1 MSKKNKKEEPEL
13 NAIIEGFK
21 MLGSENNGLVN
32 PNDLKEIME
41 TMNMQEKNPF
51 IYNII
56 KNFCRYT
63 DVEKEGDIEA
73 EDFISQLDQEVDNIS
88 SMEEVEKL
96 FSIFSNPLTNTIP
109 LKALSEIANNKGED
123 EEEEKLK
130 KLISKSQLIDK
141 ELDIKEFNNIVQ
153 LEPPKK
159 NIEHNDKIIYKKKS
173 CEKDGKETRR
183 SFKKNNTTNFNS
195 NNANNNIKNKNNKNN
210 IAKNGDINANGMN
223 TIITNNNSNL
233 NSINIFDSI
242 NSSDKN
248 SEMYTLIKKKP
259 IIIYDENIN
268 QKIKIENLSSI
279 DINNKSNEIYN
290 DINNDEMKYDF
301 DNVDKDANNFDNN
314 YNFNDI
320 NENNNIIKELVKE
333 EISFKKY
340 NHIAY
345 DEKNENEDIID
356 NDDEERS
363 DRTKFRYFKPYGELN
378 GIIYEEIN
386 DSKDENGNGKI
397 KKKQLII
404 NKYSKSGKILTNNTE
419 KNKNINGQEKNDI
432 ITNKRYHR
440 RYREAKSNTPDRN
453 EKKINNRAYSSND
466 GNGNGNGKLNIGHSK
481 YRRKI

>member
-1 MSKKNKKEEPEL
+1 MSNNKKEEPEL
-13 NAIIEGFK
+13 NAIIEGFR

-41 TMNMQEKNPF
+41 TMNMQGKNPF
-51 IYNII
+51 LYNII

-63 DVEKEGDIEA
+63 DFEKKDGIEA
-73 EDFISQLDQEVDNIS
+73 EDFISQLDQEIDNIS
-88 SMEEVEKL
+88 SMDEVEKL
-96 FSIFSNPLTNTIP
+96 FSIFSNPMTNTIP
-109 LKALSEIANNKGED
+109 LKAFSEITNIKGEN

-130 KLISKSQLIDK
+130 NLISKSQLIDK

-195 NNANNNIKNKNNKNN
+195 NNVDNNIKNKNNKNN
-210 IAKNGDINANGMN
+210 IVKNGDINANGMN

-279 DINNKSNEIYN
+279 DINNKSN
-290 DINNDEMKYDF
+290 DINNEEMKYYF
-301 DNVDKDANNFDNN
+301 DNVDKDENNFDNN

-320 NENNNIIKELVKE
+320 NENNNMKKEVVKE
-333 EISFKKY
+333 EIALKKY
-340 NHIAY
+340 NYIVIN
-345 DEKNENEDIID
+345 DNNENEDIID
-356 NDDEERS
+356 NEDEERS
-363 DRTKFRYFKPYGELN
+363 DRGKFRYVKPYGEIN
-378 GIIYEEIN
+378 GNIYEEIDDN
-386 DSKDENGNGKI
+386 KDENGNGKT
-397 KKKQLII
+397 KREKLII
-404 NKYSKSGKILTNNTE
+404 DNYTKNEKILTNDTEE
-419 KNKNINGQEKNDI
+419 KNIINGQEKNDI

-440 RYREAKSNTPDRN
+440 RYRETKSNTPDRN
-453 EKKINNRAYSSND
+453 EKKMNHRAYASND
-466 GNGNGNGKLNIGHSK
+466 GNGKINTGHSK

>member
-1 MSKKNKKEEPEL
+1 MSKNKKEDPEL
-13 NAIIEGFK
+13 NVIIEGFK
-21 MLGSENNGLVN
+21 MLGSENNGIVN

-41 TMNMQEKNPF
+41 TMNMENKNPF

-63 DVEKEGDIEA
+63 DVEKKGGIEA
-73 EDFISQLDQEVDNIS
+73 EDFISQLDHEVDNIS
-88 SMEEVEKL
+88 SMEDLDKL

-109 LKALSEIANNKGED
+109 LKSFSEITNNNGED

-130 KLISKSQLIDK
+130 NLIRKSQLIDK

-159 NIEHNDKIIYKKKS
+159 IIEHNDKKIIYKKKS
-173 CEKDGKETRR
+173 CEKDRKEIRR
-183 SFKKNNTTNFNS
+183 SINKKNIKNYNS
-195 NNANNNIKNKNNKNN
+195 NNVDNNIKNKNN
-210 IAKNGDINANGMN
+210 IDKNGDVNANGMN
-223 TIITNNNSNL
+223 NITANNNSNL

-279 DINNKSNEIYN
+279 DINNKSNEINN
-290 DINNDEMKYDF
+290 DIINDEMKYDF

-314 YNFNDI
+314 YIFNDI

-333 EISFKKY
+333 EISLKKN
-340 NHIAY
+340 NHIAI
-345 DEKNENEDIID
+345 DENNGNEDIID
-356 NDDEERS
+356 NDEEERS
-363 DRTKFRYFKPYGELN
+363 DRGKFRYVKPYGELN

-386 DSKDENGNGKI
+386 DTKDGNGNGKI
-397 KKKQLII
+397 KKEKLII
-404 NKYSKSGKILTNNTE
+404 NKYSKSRKIVTNDTP
-419 KNKNINGQEKNDI
+419 KNNKINGQEKNDI
-432 ITNKRYHR
+432 IAKKRYHR

-453 EKKINNRAYSSND
+453 EKKMNNRAYASND
-466 GNGNGNGKLNIGHSK
+466 GNGKINIGHSK

>member
-1 MSKKNKKEEPEL
+1 MSKNKKEEPEL

-21 MLGSENNGLVN
+21 MIGSENDGLVN

-41 TMNMQEKNPF
+41 TMNMQKKNPF

-56 KNFCRYT
+56 TNFCRYN
-63 DVEKEGDIEA
+63 DVEKKDGIEA

-88 SMEEVEKL
+88 SMEDLEKL

-109 LKALSEIANNKGED
+109 LKAFSEIANNNGED

-130 KLISKSQLIDK
+130 NLISKSQLIDK

-153 LEPPKK
+153 LDPPKK
-159 NIEHNDKIIYKKKS
+159 NIDHNEKIIYKKKS
-173 CEKDGKETRR
+173 CEKDRKEIRR
-183 SFKKNNTTNFNS
+183 SLKKNKSKNINS
-195 NNANNNIKNKNNKNN
+195 NNVDNNIKNKNNKNN
-210 IAKNGDINANGMN
+210 IDKNGDINANGMN
-223 TIITNNNSNL
+223 NIIANNNSNL

-279 DINNKSNEIYN
+279 DINNKSNEINN
-290 DINNDEMKYDF
+290 DIINDEMKYDF

-314 YNFNDI
+314 YIFNDI

-333 EISFKKY
+333 EISLKKY
-340 NHIAY
+340 NHIAI
-345 DEKNENEDIID
+345 DENNGNEDIID
-356 NDDEERS
+356 IDDEERS
-363 DRTKFRYFKPYGELN
+363 DRGKFRYVKPYGEQN

-386 DSKDENGNGKI
+386 DTEAGNENGKI
-397 KKKQLII
+397 KKENLII
-404 NKYSKSGKILTNNTE
+404 NKYTKSGKIVTNNTP
-419 KNKNINGQEKNDI
+419 KNNKINGQEKNDI

-453 EKKINNRAYSSND
+453 EKKINNRVYS
-466 GNGNGNGKLNIGHSK
+466 
-481 YRRKI
+481 